1 MAIAGPRLYTENHPS
16 HQDLFNLCKTGTNK
30 TLGLSPSRT
39 QDSFQMAVRRLSQ
52 AVKELN
58 HGTEKTNKKDL
69 LVQSVEKFFEI
80 TKSLKNPESKKTDI
94 DQLKKDFE
102 ATLHTFEQAIDAGEL
117 LAIQK
122 NLLDKLSVTPE
133 KNIHTATN
141 EDLSLERVV
150 NDTKSIKKKLLAAFA
165 ATEPGHKHAHGH
177 DHDHSDGVVI
187 DLDEA
192 VHGVY
197 ASTKYIISA
206 LKGNPQHILD
216 EFSREANELANNTWT
231 YLRDEL
237 VPHGIGEFA
246 AGVGVSA
253 IMLPL
258 AYMAAKAGLEEMHH
272 ASHEIKDLKNI
283 QNKLAGI
290 QKNLEE
296 MNGILES
303 NYLKTEAK
311 VVNSKENVIQR
322 AVKQSKRDWKIGLCS
337 FGSGVSIG
345 TKALSDIGLKISL
358 GVQGLLTGKGFLA
371 GSQVISA
378 STPTALVTTVL
389 GAVGTFMMGPLAG
402 LFATGLGAY
411 FTRKSTS
418 KRNQLK
424 TDFKVAAEQLGLD
437 PKTGKTQANSAKDS
451 FKTYQDFMGRQGKRR
466 ISFFKGFTRWNKAFM
481 IGSGLYAA
489 SATTKAVVAGLALG
503 GLTAAAS
510 NPIGLGVIT
519 AVGTIGALGMGI
531 ASYCFITG
539 HGKQGKY
546 SKHTAGDD
554 KLVDRDLLV
563 RAQAHAVDK
572 DTSLDIKEQVKLAS
586 ACLERLN
593 ARKDAIRTFLKAAAT
608 SSTTKKKISPFAVTE
623 DGKKEKDE
631 NGKTKIDPKT
641 QLTLWK
647 RLKGQRLSVKDVE
660 KYMESSEAPNKIIE
674 FAQKDLA
681 AEATYLQEQLDTIKV
696 LIDQAKDTQF
706 NPGQTDE
713 NQSLPA
719 TQQFK
724 DYTDEQLSDK
734 YEAIQARL
742 KQTTDW
748 INGISNK
755 NNYPTAKDLLQHWGV
770 EAKEGKE
777 NHALA
782 DYLLDDVDKELRNAR
797 GVLFEAQLQ
806 ASQLVE
812 SKKPKTT
819 TLGDGGSSNSQN
831 KTAIT
836 SSSSSEDIHQ
846 P

>member
-16 HQDLFNLCKTGTNK
+16 HQDLFNLCKTGANK

-94 DQLKKDFE
+94 DQLKKDFK

-165 ATEPGHKHAHGH
+165 ATEPGHKHAHGHAHGH

-272 ASHEIKDLKNI
+272 ASHEIKELKKHQGTLKNI
-283 QNKLAGI
+283 QV
-290 QKNLEE
+290 NLEE

-303 NYLKTEAK
+303 NYLKTEAQ
-311 VVNSKENVIQR
+311 VVGSKANVIQR

-424 TDFKVAAEQLGLD
+424 TDFKMAAGQLGLD

-546 SKHTAGDD
+546 AKHTAGDD

-563 RAQAHAVDK
+563 RAQAHAVDQN
-572 DTSLDIKEQVKLAS
+572 TSLDIKEQVKLAT
-586 ACLERLN
+586 ACLTRLN

-608 SSTTKKKISPFAVTE
+608 SSTTKKKISPFAVTK

-631 NGKTKIDPKT
+631 NGNTKIDPKT

-681 AEATYLQEQLDTIKV
+681 AEATYLQEQLNTIKV

-713 NQSLPA
+713 NKSLPA

-734 YEAIQARL
+734 YEAIHARL
-742 KQTTDW
+742 QATNELKSQL
-748 INGISNK
+748 NK
-755 NNYPTAKDLLQHWGV
+755 ATYKEYLLKHWGV

-806 ASQLVE
+806 ASQLV
-812 SKKPKTT
+812 PKTT